1 MTVEGKIYMTA
12 DEIVI
17 KAIQEEIACQSP
29 GMQAQIRECYTN
41 LRTVYES
48 WGQAGPMALA
58 LLGAEEQAKS

>member
-1 MTVEGKIYMTA
+1 MMTSEQIL
-12 DEIVI
+12 I

-29 GMQAQIRECYTN
+29 SMQAQIRDCYTN

-48 WGQAGPMALA
+48 WGQAGQMALA